1 MFFFI
6 VFRRLRIFLN
16 QKPNMATFE
25 GEGVCMSLTRKN
37 PALLQR
43 YADHLRSGHLHMK
56 DGEFTE
62 WNEKSYFRF
71 LVF

>member
-37 PALLQR
+37 LKNLQNVVER
-43 YADHLRSGHLHMK
+43 IK
-56 DGEFTE
+56 KKFQI
-62 WNEKSYFRF
+62 YFSVKTF
-71 LVF
+71 LDIF